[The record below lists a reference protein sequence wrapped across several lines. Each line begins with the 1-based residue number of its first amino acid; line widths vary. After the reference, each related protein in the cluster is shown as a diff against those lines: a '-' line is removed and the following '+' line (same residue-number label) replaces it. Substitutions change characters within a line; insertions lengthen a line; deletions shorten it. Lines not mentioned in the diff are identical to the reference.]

1 MADNI
6 FTPAPPMPRFEQQ
19 NPLQMASEMQK
30 LMAGSQQMQQ
40 QQEAMRMQM
49 LQNKAK
55 ETIGALAAQSF
66 DPKTGELNLDKLLG
80 DAAQHPDAAVGYP
93 ELVKQAL
100 DQKLISAQRH
110 GVDLENRGKELEML
124 SGSMAGLVN
133 DPDIQNNTPA
143 AVGKIA
149 GAFAQ
154 LGMSTGK
161 PRGWAAE
168 RLLEVKGLLNDNKM
182 SPKQFVQNSIMQT
195 KNGREAL
202 ASSLDQFRQ
211 ATEPVKTMEAE
222 RGPDGQETGRYVE
235 TMIPRH
241 EYNRRMEARFGNPM
255 SPVSAPSG
263 GMGRQEQQPSA
274 APAAM
279 GLPTGVPSG
288 VTETSLQS
296 KMATDS
302 MMQIADMSGKLEKM
316 GYNTGLFAPEQM
328 NLAKAVMFID
338 PNNESGALDYVVSEK
353 DPQKAAKVIG
363 TMEAFDKQ
371 AILQKTEALRQA
383 MGSAQNLLTQ
393 SSKPSKMRL
402 LACG

>member
-1 MADNI
+1 
-6 FTPAPPMPRFEQQ
+6 
-19 NPLQMASEMQK
+19 
-30 LMAGSQQMQQ
+30 
-40 QQEAMRMQM
+40 
-49 LQNKAK
+49 
-55 ETIGALAAQSF
+55 
-66 DPKTGELNLDKLLG
+66 
-80 DAAQHPDAAVGYP
+80 
-93 ELVKQAL
+93 
-100 DQKLISAQRH
+100 
-110 GVDLENRGKELEML
+110 ML

-143 AVGKIA
+143 AIGKLA

-168 RLLEVKGLLNDNKM
+168 RLLEVKGLLNDNTM
-182 SPKQFVQNSIMQT
+182 TPKQFVQNSIMQT

-241 EYNRRMEARFGNPM
+241 EYNRRMETRFGNPM

-288 VTETSLQS
+288 VTETQVAKSKQFSDLRADTSLQS

-328 NLAKAVMFID
+328 NLAKAVMFFD

-383 MGSAQNLLTQ
+383 MGSAQKLTNTEFKTFQDALVGLRITPEGILSIYKYMEKLNKLVQERNAFLLEYEDLTKGTKHENDVAQ
-393 SSKPSKMRL
+393 FESQWFNYLKAHPEWYSFEKPK
-402 LACG
+402 GKE